1 MDIRL
6 LPPNSFPH
14 LAAYFTARFLL
25 ALSLAAALG
34 AALGAPPTS
43 LVGEP
48 APASAATRSIVVKPD
63 TTSVNVTGGDVVTF
77 IAGERQFTWNF
88 DSAVGIAR
96 IDLNQI
102 APYGTL
108 NRPVAAY
115 IAPRPLYDLD

>member
-6 LPPNSFPH
+6 IPPSSFPH
-14 LAAYFTARFLL
+14 FASYFTARFLL
-25 ALSLAAALG
+25 TLSLAAALG
-34 AALGAPPTS
+34 TALGAPPTS

-48 APASAATRSIVVKPD
+48 D
-63 TTSVNVTGGDVVTF
+63 TLSVNVTSGDVVTF

-88 DSAVGIAR
+88 DSVVGIAR

-108 NRPVAAY
+108 NRPVAAC

>member
-6 LPPNSFPH
+6 FPQHFSFY
-14 LAAYFTARFLL
+14 AAPRFLL
-25 ALSLAAALG
+25 VLSLVAALG

-43 LVGEP
+43 LLGEP
-48 APASAATRSIVVKPD
+48 APASAATRTIVIKPD
-63 TTSVNVTGGDVVTF
+63 TRSVNVTSGDVVTF
-77 IAGERQFTWNF
+77 VAGERQFTWNF
-88 DSAVGIAR
+88 DSAVGIAT

-115 IAPRPLYDLD
+115 IAPHPLYDLD